1 MDYREC
7 YATEW
12 ISPNG
17 LPRLWISLKMC
28 VCVSVCVFVRV
39 LAGGETGPYEAL
51 APKREGETEKAQ
63 LFITPA
69 GQQPVTTAVTT
80 PKTGTH
86 T

>member
-1 MDYREC
+1 M
-7 YATEW
+7 W
-12 ISPNG
+12 IMPRSG
-17 LPRLWISLKMC
+17 FLPKEFLSFGSVYKCEC
-28 VCVSVCVFVRV
+28 VCVCVCVQV
-39 LAGGETGPYEAL
+39 LAGREMGPYEAL
-51 APKREGETEKAQ
+51 APKREGEAAEAQ